1 MKKVLR
7 LKGTYKSVVILMEVK
22 LLILEQDL
30 LESLSGNWAVCI
42 IFYQQSMA
50 KVDSIPAAT
59 LTWGTDS
66 AAKNSGQEVKK
77 VCQKIRRISKNL

>member
-1 MKKVLR
+1 M
-7 LKGTYKSVVILMEVK
+7 KGTYKLVVILMEVK

-59 LTWGTDS
+59 LT
-66 AAKNSGQEVKK
+66 
-77 VCQKIRRISKNL
+77 